1 MKNILFCITLLTLTS
16 CSFTPTETE
25 PIIDEPVD
33 LGVPAVEN
41 NINFNPITNKITA
54 TLTPNAVYVLQAIGI
69 DGNVMD
75 SKPIE
80 FGDDISIDD
89 FDLTFGS
96 YDLHLVDNRG
106 HFTKT
111 ILLVR

>member
-1 MKNILFCITLLTLTS
+1 MKRILFCITLLTLTS
-16 CSFTPTETE
+16 CSFTPTEIE
-25 PIIDEPVD
+25 PTIDEPID

-41 NINFNPITNKITA
+41 SINFNPNTNEITA

-69 DGNVMD
+69 DGNVID

-80 FGDDISIDD
+80 FGDDISIDE
-89 FDLTFGS
+89 FDLALGS
-96 YDLHLVDNRG
+96 YNLHLVDNRG

>member
-1 MKNILFCITLLTLTS
+1 MKNILFCITLLTLAS
-16 CSFTPTETE
+16 CNFTPTEIEPTIGE
-25 PIIDEPVD
+25 PID
-33 LGVPAVEN
+33 LGVPALEN

-69 DGNVMD
+69 DGNVVG

-89 FDLTFGS
+89 FELAFGS

-106 HFTKT
+106 HLTKT
-111 ILLVR
+111 ILLVK